1 MRLLKRLSGWD
12 AMLIYSET
20 PNVHNHTLKVAVVDT
35 ADVGGE
41 YSFETF
47 RRKLAGRLHLL
58 YPLRF
63 GLVEIPLRIHHP
75 MWLERSEIDWNYHLR
90 RVQVASPGGRREL
103 DEVIGE
109 IASTPLDRAHP
120 LWQVFFAEGMADDR
134 VAVIGKVHHALADG
148 VASANLLARALDHDD
163 AVPEHGDIPAYNA
176 APTKVQL
183 LRAAGRDHVQQIRK
197 LPRVVSDSAGGVSRV
212 RRRSVERGHHP
223 QLARNFNPPPT
234 FINHVVSPTRR
245 FASATLALAEFK
257 ETSKHLGVTINDL
270 VLATSAGALR
280 KLLLD
285 YDGSA
290 DEPILASVPVST
302 DMSPDRIA
310 GNAMS
315 IMVVSLPVQVDDP
328 LERVRLAGVATT
340 VAKENDRLLGR
351 QLMSRW
357 MAYIPPAL
365 GPAAFRWLSQR
376 DAQNK
381 LFNVPVS
388 NVPGPRERGRL
399 AGATVREF
407 YSVGPLSPG
416 CGMNITVWSYVDQL
430 NISILC
436 DDLTTADPHI
446 ATDAMIEAF
455 AQTRCAAGY
464 SAKIAEV
471 PTAMARASA
480 LR

>member
-1 MRLLKRLSGWD
+1 M
-12 AMLIYSET
+12 
-20 PNVHNHTLKVAVVDT
+20 HNHTLKVAVVDT

-47 RRKLAGRLHLL
+47 RRMLAGRLYLL
-58 YPLRF
+58 EPLRF
-63 GLVEIPLRIHHP
+63 GLVEIPLRLHHP

-109 IASTPLDRAHP
+109 VASTPLDRAHP

-351 QLMSRW
+351 QLMSR
-357 MAYIPPAL
+357 
-365 GPAAFRWLSQR
+365 
-376 DAQNK
+376 
-381 LFNVPVS
+381 
-388 NVPGPRERGRL
+388 
-399 AGATVREF
+399 
-407 YSVGPLSPG
+407 
-416 CGMNITVWSYVDQL
+416 
-430 NISILC
+430 
-436 DDLTTADPHI
+436 
-446 ATDAMIEAF
+446 
-455 AQTRCAAGY
+455 
-464 SAKIAEV
+464 
-471 PTAMARASA
+471 
-480 LR
+480 

>member
-1 MRLLKRLSGWD
+1 MKRLSGWD

-163 AVPEHGDIPAYNA
+163 AVPEHGDIPAYNGA
-176 APTKVQL
+176 LTKVQL

>member
-1 MRLLKRLSGWD
+1 MKRLSGWD
-12 AMLIYSET
+12 AMLMYSET
-20 PNVHNHTLKVAVVDT
+20 PNVHNHTLKVAVVNT
-35 ADVGGE
+35 ADVVGE
-41 YSFETF
+41 YTFEMF
-47 RRKLAGRLHLL
+47 RRTLAGRLHLL
-58 YPLRF
+58 EPLRV
-63 GLVEIPLRIHHP
+63 GLVEIPFRLHHP
-75 MWLERSEIDWNYHLR
+75 MWLERNEIDWSYHLR
-90 RVQVASPGGRREL
+90 RVQVRSPGRRREL

-109 IASTPLDRAHP
+109 VASTPLDRAHP
-120 LWQVFFAEGMADDR
+120 LWQVYFAEGMADDR

-148 VASANLLARALDHDD
+148 VASANLLARAMDHDGP
-163 AVPEHGDIPAYNA
+163 VPERGDPPAESA
-176 APTKVQL
+176 APTKAQL
-183 LRAAGRDHVQQIRK
+183 LRAAGRDHVRQIRK
-197 LPRVVSDSAGGVSRV
+197 LPRIVSDSAVGVSRV
-212 RRRSVERGHHP
+212 RRRSQERGHHP
-223 QLARNFNPPPT
+223 DLARNFNPPPT

-245 FASATLALAEFK
+245 FASATLALTEFK

-280 KLLLD
+280 KLLLLHN
-285 YDGSA
+285 DGSVEA
-290 DEPILASVPVST
+290 PILASVPVST

-315 IMVVSLPVQVDDP
+315 LMVVSLPVHVDDP
-328 LERVRLAGVATT
+328 LERVRLTSVSTT

-351 QLMSRW
+351 QLINRW
-357 MAYIPPAL
+357 MAYVPPVL
-365 GPAAFRWLSQR
+365 GPAAFRWLSER
-376 DAQNK
+376 GAQYK
-381 LFNVPVS
+381 LFNIPIS

-399 AGATVREF
+399 AGATLSEF

-455 AQTRCAAGY
+455 AEIRRAANY
-464 SAKIAEV
+464 SGHVTEV

-480 LR
+480 VN